1 MILDEQLQWLDCFL
15 QYLRIEKNASEHTQR
30 QYRQDILQFIDFMR
44 QQTISS
50 FAAVSYLHIRK
61 YLADLQGNDYE
72 KRSIARKLSSL
83 RSYYRYLMREEL
95 VSESPLSGVSTPK
108 LDKKLPMF
116 MYVQE
121 IEDLLQAVNL
131 GTPLGLR
138 DRAILETLY
147 SSGIRVSELVGMDLS
162 SMDLR
167 NGFALVF
174 GKGAKERVVPLGSH
188 AIRAIQVYLD
198 RSRPMLIKQDTDE
211 KALFLN
217 HRGGRLSDRSVRR
230 LMDSYLTLIAK
241 SKNISPHT
249 LRHSFATHLL
259 EAGADLRAVQELL
272 GHANVSTTQIYTHV
286 TKDRLRTVY
295 QQSHPRA

>member
-1 MILDEQLQWLDCFL
+1 MLMDEQTQWLEQFL
-15 QYLRIEKNASEHTQR
+15 QYLRIEKNASDYTQR
-30 QYRQDILQFIDFMR
+30 HYQQDIVQFINFMR
-44 QQTISS
+44 QQAIPS

-61 YLADLQGNDYE
+61 YLADLQGNDYA

-83 RSYYRYLMREEL
+83 RSFYRYLMREEF
-95 VSESPLSGVSTPK
+95 VAESPMSGVSTPK
-108 LDKKLPMF
+108 LDKKLPQF
-116 MYVQE
+116 MYIQE
-121 IEDLLQAVNL
+121 IEDLFQGVDL

-147 SSGIRVSELVGMDLS
+147 SSGIRVSELVGMNLS
-162 SMDLR
+162 SADLR
-167 NGFALVF
+167 NGMALVF
-174 GKGAKERVVPLGSH
+174 GKGAKERMVPLGGY
-188 AIRAIQVYLD
+188 AISAIQVYLE
-198 RSRPMLIKQDTDE
+198 RSRPMLLKRDTDE

-217 HRGGRLSDRSVRR
+217 HRGGRLTDRSVRR
-230 LMDSYLTLIAK
+230 LMDHYLMLTAK

-295 QQSHPRA
+295 QQTHPRA